1 MLLIIIGPGAVRV
14 PPNILGLHMRFAK
27 AQYGGHMGARFPK
40 HLQTNILTCR
50 KFAMLN
56 LPRMKF
62 YNPQLD
68 IKVIRRPWQGKSKN
82 VEAPCEANII
92 RG

>member
-1 MLLIIIGPGAVRV
+1 
-14 PPNILGLHMRFAK
+14 
-27 AQYGGHMGARFPK
+27 
-40 HLQTNILTCR
+40 
-50 KFAMLN
+50 
-56 LPRMKF
+56 MKF

-92 RG
+92 RGYSFAGVWLICSGWNDPED